1 MNEKKSNIIK
11 VILLLLILFFTCGCV
26 NTNNSSSN
34 KQSTNKTVYSVRPFT
49 IIVLEPEQ
57 LNSIASNYFEFPVYG
72 FFNPNKRTMYV
83 PYGRKTN
90 EFNGNKLPDLY
101 ILGHEILHLQEVE
114 GHWHKF

>member
-1 MNEKKSNIIK
+1 MTKYSFVFFIIFFLIFSGCSSINKSN
-11 VILLLLILFFTCGCV
+11 T
-26 NTNNSSSN
+26 N
-34 KQSTNKTVYSVRPFT
+34 KQLPKDATVYNVRPFT

-72 FFNPNKRTMYV
+72 FFIPNKRTMYI